1 MPNLRQLKR
10 RGRTIESTIKVTGA
24 MEMIAASKMRRAQQN
39 VLAGRPYSE
48 SIASLLG
55 HLVTQLEPGEATH
68 PLMEQREVKNLGMVL
83 ITADRG
89 LCGGLNSNANRVAAQ
104 TIVSSGV
111 PANLFT
117 VGKKGR
123 DFMVRSG
130 SNVQAVFTDLGDY
143 PKLDSILPLAT
154 LIAQEYESGSIDE
167 VQLIYN
173 KFINVQVQQ
182 PVAQKILPLE
192 PDGEIEVNKQIGYI
206 YEPGPAEVL
215 NALAPRYL
223 EVLIY
228 QAILESIASEQAS
241 RMVAMRN
248 ATDNANNML
257 DDLTLQ
263 INKVRQESI
272 TGELLDII
280 GGVAALE
287 G

>member
-1 MPNLRQLKR
+1 MPNLRQLRR
-10 RGRTIESTIKVTGA
+10 RGRTIASTIKVTGA

-39 VLAGRPYSE
+39 VLSGRPYSE
-48 SIASLLG
+48 NVASLLG
-55 HLVTQLEPGEATH
+55 HLMAQLEPGEATH

-89 LCGGLNSNANRVAAQ
+89 LCGGLNSNANRIAAQ

-123 DFMVRSG
+123 DFMVRYG
-130 SNVQAVFTDLGDY
+130 TNVQAVFTDLGDQ
-143 PKLDSILPLAT
+143 PKLDSILPLAAM
-154 LIAQEYESGSIDE
+154 IAQEYESGAIDE
-167 VQLIYN
+167 VQLVYN
-173 KFINVQVQQ
+173 KFINVQIQEPTVQR
-182 PVAQKILPLE
+182 ILPLD
-192 PDGEIEVNKQIGYI
+192 PDIQLEANELIGYI
-206 YEPGPAEVL
+206 YEPSPGEVL
-215 NALAPRYL
+215 DALAPRYL

-228 QAILESIASEQAS
+228 QAILESLASEQAA

-280 GGVAALE
+280 GGVVALE

>member
-1 MPNLRQLKR
+1 MPNLRQLRR

-48 SIASLLG
+48 NIASLLG
-55 HLVTQLEPGEATH
+55 HLVAQLEPGEATH

-104 TIVSSGV
+104 TIMSSGV

-123 DFMVRSG
+123 DFMVRYG
-130 SNVQAVFTDLGDY
+130 TNVQAVFTDLGDQ

-154 LIAQEYESGSIDE
+154 MIAQEYESGAIDE
-167 VQLIYN
+167 VQLVYN
-173 KFINVQVQQ
+173 KFINVQIQQ
-182 PVAQKILPLE
+182 PVAQKILPLD
-192 PDGEIEVNKQIGYI
+192 PDIQLEAKEQIGYI
-206 YEPGPAEVL
+206 
-215 NALAPRYL
+215 LAPRYL

-228 QAILESIASEQAS
+228 QSILESLASEQAA
-241 RMVAMRN
+241 RMVAMKN

-263 INKVRQESI
+263 INKLRQESI

-280 GGVAALE
+280 GGVVALE

>member
-48 SIASLLG
+48 RISSLLG
-55 HLVTQLEPGEATH
+55 HLVTQLEPGDATH

-83 ITADRG
+83 VTADRG
-89 LCGGLNSNANRVAAQ
+89 LCGGLNSNANRLAAQ
-104 TIVSSGV
+104 TIISTGV

-123 DFMVRSG
+123 DFMVRYG
-130 SNVQAVFTDLGDY
+130 TNVQAVFTDLGDQ

-154 LIAQEYESGSIDE
+154 LIAQEYESGAIDE
-167 VQLIYN
+167 VQLVYN
-173 KFINVQVQQ
+173 KFINVQIQQ
-182 PVAQKILPLE
+182 PVAQKLLPLD
-192 PDGEIEVNKQIGYI
+192 PDVQLEANEQIGYI
-206 YEPGPAEVL
+206 YEPSPGEVL

-228 QAILESIASEQAS
+228 QAILESLASEQAS
-241 RMVAMRN
+241 RMVAMKN

-272 TGELLDII
+272 TSELLDII

>member
-1 MPNLRQLKR
+1 MPNLRQLRR
-10 RGRTIESTIKVTGA
+10 RGRTIASTIKVTGA

-39 VLAGRPYSE
+39 VLSGRPYSE
-48 SIASLLG
+48 NVASLLG
-55 HLVTQLEPGEATH
+55 HLMAQLEPGEATH

-111 PANLFT
+111 PATLFT

-123 DFMVRSG
+123 DFMVRYG
-130 SNVQAVFTDLGDY
+130 TNVQAVFTDLGDQ
-143 PKLDSILPLAT
+143 PKLDSILPLAAM
-154 LIAQEYESGSIDE
+154 IAQEYESGAIDQ
-167 VQLIYN
+167 VQLVYN
-173 KFINVQVQQ
+173 KFINVQIQE
-182 PVAQKILPLE
+182 PTSQKILPLD
-192 PDGEIEVNKQIGYI
+192 PDIQLEANELIGYI
-206 YEPGPAEVL
+206 YEPSPGDVL

-228 QAILESIASEQAS
+228 QAILESLASEQAA

-280 GGVAALE
+280 GGVVALE

>member
-1 MPNLRQLKR
+1 
-10 RGRTIESTIKVTGA
+10 

-48 SIASLLG
+48 NIASLLG
-55 HLVTQLEPGEATH
+55 HLVAQLEPGEATH

-104 TIVSSGV
+104 TIMSSGV

-123 DFMVRSG
+123 DFMVRYG
-130 SNVQAVFTDLGDY
+130 TNVQAVFTDLGDQ

-154 LIAQEYESGSIDE
+154 MIAQEYESGAIDE
-167 VQLIYN
+167 VQLVYN
-173 KFINVQVQQ
+173 KFINVQIQQ
-182 PVAQKILPLE
+182 PVAQKILPLD
-192 PDGEIEVNKQIGYI
+192 PDIQLEAKEQIGYI
-206 YEPGPAEVL
+206 YEPSPGEVL
-215 NALAPRYL
+215 SALAPRYL

-228 QAILESIASEQAS
+228 QSILESLASEQAA
-241 RMVAMRN
+241 RMVAMKN

-263 INKVRQESI
+263 INKLRQESI

-280 GGVAALE
+280 GGVVALE

>member
-1 MPNLRQLKR
+1 MPNLRQLRR
-10 RGRTIESTIKVTGA
+10 RGRTIASTIKVTGA

-39 VLAGRPYSE
+39 VLSGRPYSE
-48 SIASLLG
+48 NVASLLG
-55 HLVTQLEPGEATH
+55 HLMAQLEPGEATH

-111 PANLFT
+111 PATLFT

-123 DFMVRSG
+123 DFMVRYG
-130 SNVQAVFTDLGDY
+130 TNVQAVFTDLGDQ
-143 PKLDSILPLAT
+143 PKLDSILPLAAM
-154 LIAQEYESGSIDE
+154 IAQEYESGAIDQ
-167 VQLIYN
+167 VQLVYN
-173 KFINVQVQQ
+173 KFINVQIQE
-182 PVAQKILPLE
+182 PTSQKILPLD
-192 PDGEIEVNKQIGYI
+192 PDIQLEANELIGYI
-206 YEPGPAEVL
+206 YEPSPGEVL

-228 QAILESIASEQAS
+228 QAILESLASEQAA

-280 GGVAALE
+280 GGVVALE